1 MTSRDA
7 WRITEGSA
15 RGFLLTRLVSTAR
28 GTALA
33 SFSPFFSGYLDEIDG
48 CLQCS
53 TTVREAGYGR
63 LVGANGQWHSLP
75 LLPPFFLSSVLPL
88 ASPEEER

>member
-48 CLQCS
+48 RLQCS

-75 LLPPFFLSSVLPL
+75 LLPPFFLSSVLPI